1 MNRGTLIGTLAILI
15 WSTNVAF
22 SRRLI
27 EDLGIL
33 SSGALS
39 FILGGLIAILYLWFK
54 KGSLRG
60 LVQQSRP
67 YLLWGGTLF
76 VVNNVSLN
84 CAIGLAA
91 SRPQVI
97 AVGLLNYLWPALS
110 LLFSVPIL
118 KKRARFYLPLGVII
132 ALAGV
137 WLAATN
143 GDTSVLLE
151 IFKSQGSVGAYLL
164 AFLAA
169 VTWGIYSNVSR
180 KWGDDSELGSVPLF
194 ILISGLCMAVLRLF
208 IPETT
213 HWSVLA
219 GLNLVYMTLFPTML
233 AYVFWDIGMRRGNT
247 ITVMALSY
255 LIPLLSMIVSV
266 VVLHI
271 PPSPSLWLAAI
282 LVVGGALICRS
293 AIK

>member
-1 MNRGTLIGTLAILI
+1 MKRGTFIGILAILI

-22 SRRLI
+22 SRSLI
-27 EDLGIL
+27 ENLGIL

-39 FILGGLIAILYLWFK
+39 FMLGGLIAITYLWFRK
-54 KGSLRG
+54 ASLRG

-67 YLLWGGTLF
+67 YLLWGGALF

-118 KKRARFYLPLGVII
+118 KKRTRFYLPLGVII

-143 GDTSVLLE
+143 GDTTVLIG
-151 IFKSQGSVGAYLL
+151 IFKDQGSVGAYLL
-164 AFLAA
+164 ALIAA
-169 VTWGIYSNVSR
+169 VTWGAYSNVSR

-194 ILISGLCMAVLRLF
+194 ILISGLSMAVLRLF

-213 HWSVLA
+213 HWSIPV

-255 LIPLLSMIVSV
+255 LIPLLSVVVSV

-271 PPSPSLWLAAI
+271 SPSPSLWLAAL
-282 LVVGGALICRS
+282 LVIGGALICRS
-293 AIK
+293 AIQ